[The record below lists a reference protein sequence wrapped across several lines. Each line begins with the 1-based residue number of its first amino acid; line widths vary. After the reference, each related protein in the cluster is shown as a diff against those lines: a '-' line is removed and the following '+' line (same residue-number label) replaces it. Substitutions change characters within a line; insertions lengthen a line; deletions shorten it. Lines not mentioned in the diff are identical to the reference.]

1 MIIMTKQ
8 TAVIYARQSTPKQ
21 QSIPAQ
27 IKALEGFA
35 DEKSYHI
42 VATFED
48 AMSGKDT
55 NRQGFK
61 TMKEFL
67 SKHSVDIILV
77 WRYDRIARNLKDL
90 ESFLTYCYELN
101 VSVISINERL
111 GNHHAQDVFML
122 QLLGA
127 LGQYQREVIKENQQI
142 AYRQKHLQ
150 GKILSANVS
159 YGYRLVDGDLELQQ
173 DEALIVKEIF
183 NLYVNQEM
191 GYKAIAENLNAAGK
205 INRDGIWWHP
215 TRIKSILD
223 NPFYIGKVLS
233 KYGST
238 NTHSLPLIEPVVFE
252 KVQQIQAS
260 RNTASQRVTRRYV
273 LQGKIKC
280 PHCHSVCS
288 PAHALS
294 GQRDHYYYTCS
305 LYTSGGK
312 RHCPGTILNALVV
325 EDFIGSKLHDFIQ
338 SDFVAGQLKSHIT
351 QTNKE
356 IHQHNKQKQTQLKH
370 RQKKLLSDYENGNL
384 TDDQLSVKLAQLEKR
399 KEKLALKPTIPESIT
414 NLINLNLL
422 IDNNPTLAQY
432 TLYQSIMDRIEVDED
447 KKITAIYLNGF
458 SENILK
464 ELQEDVN

>member
-8 TAVIYARQSTPKQ
+8 IAVIYARQSTPKQ

-205 INRDGIWWHP
+205 LNRDGIWWHP

-280 PHCHSVCS
+280 PHCQTVCT
-288 PAHALS
+288 PTHTLS
-294 GQRDHYYYTCS
+294 NQRDHYYYACS
-305 LYTSGGK
+305 QYTSGGK
-312 RHCPGTILNALVV
+312 RHCSGIRINALNI
-325 EDFIGSKLHDFIQ
+325 EHLISTQLFHFIQ
-338 SDFVAGQLKSHIT
+338 SPYVSDQLESHIAQKNDHIEKYNHKKQNQLIKR
-351 QTNKE
+351 QTRLLKDYE
-356 IHQHNKQKQTQLKH
+356 KGIISDKQLSTQLNE
-370 RQKKLLSDYENGNL
+370 LI
-384 TDDQLSVKLAQLEKR
+384 KR
-399 KEKLALKPTIPESIT
+399 KEKLNLKPLIPESIT
-414 NLINLNLL
+414 DL
-422 IDNNPTLAQY
+422 IDFKLFVDINPTLNQY
-432 TLYQSIMDRIEVDED
+432 LLFQSILHWIEVDED
-447 KKITAIYLNGF
+447 KKLVAVYLKGF
-458 SENILK
+458 NDNIL
-464 ELQEDVN
+464 EEEFYVS